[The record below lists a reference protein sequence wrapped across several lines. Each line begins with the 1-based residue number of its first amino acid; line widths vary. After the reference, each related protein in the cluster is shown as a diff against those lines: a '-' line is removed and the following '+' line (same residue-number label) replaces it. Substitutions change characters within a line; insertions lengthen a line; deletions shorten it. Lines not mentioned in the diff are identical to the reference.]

1 MKGKT
6 SHMRNARHPEANGQ
20 VWYTGSVK
28 PPHAIERISK
38 AASCNHRSTATLHEE
53 RDVEESGSKPTAAD
67 SPFGA
72 GRPKRAGAI
81 HPNEQLVEAT
91 SSWEATR
98 ASPAVTTE
106 SLCTARHRFG
116 RSRQGP
122 GGWQST
128 RKRRVRRSRKQPK
141 HGPITK
147 RSLQTSVAPPPGGK
161 AATSCPDVLPR
172 EGLASNNLDMNLHQ
186 ASTRQDDQTSRN
198 DIGRQLHHQC
208 MDARQ
213 PAQSEYRA
221 SGSDAVQDNDDIR
234 RRAQSTASNTAQ
246 QE

>member
-1 MKGKT
+1 MLVTRKSDG
-6 SHMRNARHPEANGQ
+6 R

-38 AASCNHRSTATLHEE
+38 AASCNHRSTATLHEN
-53 RDVEESGSKPTAAD
+53 GTSKIV
-67 SPFGA
+67 GA
-72 GRPKRAGAI
+72 NPPQQTPRLEQDAPKRAGAI

-147 RSLQTSVAPPPGGK
+147 RSLQTSVAP
-161 AATSCPDVLPR
+161 APR
-172 EGLASNNLDMNLHQ
+172 E
-186 ASTRQDDQTSRN
+186 RQRPA
-198 DIGRQLHHQC
+198 
-208 MDARQ
+208 ARMYFHAKAW
-213 PAQSEYRA
+213 PP
-221 SGSDAVQDNDDIR
+221 I
-234 RRAQSTASNTAQ
+234 T
-246 QE
+246 